1 MIVLSRSKNA
11 AAVGS
16 GSAAGGAAARAA
28 LVYAASVAAAEAS
41 PARAARRRS
50 AASSWCGQTRRS
62 PLMASS
68 LKSARPPP
76 VDRGACR
83 GCPRPGPNSR
93 PPASS
98 GTIGEMS
105 VAVVL
110 AFVGVLLALAVALG
124 AQTMGFALGYSDAIF
139 RAAALSGLLLAPLWT
154 AWGLVELAGRT
165 VPARFAARLVIAAL
179 TLVPGVILVLDPLN
193 AGPFGKAWPG
203 QERYMVLPRTAL
215 TAVHVLAVAIALLM
229 MTLAALRTRNEPA
242 WWDVFVPV
250 AAAGAAV
257 LLTVSL
263 GLGLPNAGY
272 PLLTAAA
279 AATVW
284 FAASRSVRVRLDEL
298 RTESS
303 AADDEDWQAP
313 PPGRRRRG
321 RQALGAEEETPA
333 LSDDAMRDRGVADL
347 AMGEPPLA
355 ARPTG
360 DSVGG
365 GGALDGRAGGDLTAL
380 RADGDAA
387 SRELAPP
394 ATSSRDAP
402 GARVAPRLFGLIA
415 IYTLAEG
422 GGADFDRLAGQIVEA
437 VHRNEPDTLLF
448 VVHNVPK
455 APLQRIFYE
464 VYRDRVAYAE
474 HRRQPDVEE
483 FFARHRPYVLATNV
497 IELDLRY
504 AKASALPSLA
514 TMFGRDN
521 GP

>member
-1 MIVLSRSKNA
+1 
-11 AAVGS
+11 
-16 GSAAGGAAARAA
+16 
-28 LVYAASVAAAEAS
+28 
-41 PARAARRRS
+41 
-50 AASSWCGQTRRS
+50 
-62 PLMASS
+62 
-68 LKSARPPP
+68 
-76 VDRGACR
+76 
-83 GCPRPGPNSR
+83 
-93 PPASS
+93 
-98 GTIGEMS
+98 MS

-110 AFVGVLLALAVALG
+110 AFVGALVAAVGTGALAGRFIRAPRSDLAAWSGVLLALAVALG
-124 AQTMGFALGYSDAIF
+124 AQTLGFALGYSDAIF

-279 AATVW
+279 AASVW

-321 RQALGAEEETPA
+321 RQALGAEEEAPA
-333 LSDDAMRDRGVADL
+333 LSDDAMHDRGVADL

-422 GGADFDRLAGQIVEA
+422 GGADFDRLAEQIVEA